1 FVQFV
6 NKKIP
11 STIKKI
17 DDIKSF
23 TGKKFIIDGTFFI
36 YKFMYV
42 AWKHVINDKN
52 REKRYKANDLTTHI
66 LVRQYMIKKS
76 IELLKNQHEYFK
88 SLKINTLYIIEDI
101 GARYELQP
109 LDYKC
114 KKHVWKERDSLRKKK
129 NLFDILN
136 VDASKGGGTRSGC
149 SPSGCPPSGDSPSGC
164 SPSGCPPCGDSP
176 SGCSPSGCPPC
187 GDSPSAHC
195 ASSAKGSGEIGP
207 SENANPNVNPP
218 NSANKHFGE
227 NKSAISSM
235 SEGKSQKK
243 CKMEIVVDEDGI
255 HDLFKKNIFIKI
267 NSKTANDIYNYLSL
281 EKIPIFITKN
291 DAEKECAIQ
300 CSHEKD
306 IVVSDDMDALAFG
319 APNLIRFIMNK
330 KKRHIIN
337 KDELL
342 NELNINYEQFIDF
355 CILSGC
361 DYSAKI
367 PGIGPVKAHKIIKKY
382 KTIETFLESSAFN
395 KYKNSKLFDQKLN
408 GISMSL
414 NDYIVNEF
422 TYEQARKV
430 FFNSY

>member
-1 FVQFV
+1 MTIKGFVQFV

-42 AWKHVINDKN
+42 AWKHIINDKN

-66 LVRQYMIKKS
+66 LVRQYIIKKS

-88 SLKINTLYIIEDI
+88 SLKISTLYIIEDI

-109 LDYKC
+109 VDYKC

-136 VDASKGGGTRSGC
+136 VDASKGGGTRSGY
-149 SPSGCPPSGDSPSGC
+149 SSSGDTPSVN
-164 SPSGCPPCGDSP
+164 
-176 SGCSPSGCPPC
+176 
-187 GDSPSAHC
+187 C
-195 ASSAKGSGEIGP
+195 ASSTKGSGEMG
-207 SENANPNVNPP
+207 SSGNANPNANPP
-218 NSANKHFGE
+218 NNANKPFGE
-227 NKSAISSM
+227 HKSTISSM
-235 SEGKSQKK
+235 SEGKNQKK
-243 CKMEIVVDEDGI
+243 CKMEIIVDEDGI

-281 EKIPIFITKN
+281 ENIPIIITKN

-300 CSHEKD
+300 CSHETD
-306 IVVSDDMDALAFG
+306 IVVSDDTDALAFG

-367 PGIGPVKAHKIIKKY
+367 PGIGPVKAHNIIQKY

-395 KYKNSKLFDQKLN
+395 KYKNSKLFNQKLN
-408 GISMSL
+408 GICMSL
-414 NDYIVNEF
+414 SDYIVNEF

>member
-1 FVQFV
+1 MTIKGFVQFV

-23 TGKKFIIDGTFFI
+23 TGKKFVIDGTFFI

-42 AWKHVINDKN
+42 AWKHIINDKN
-52 REKRYKANDLTTHI
+52 REKRYKANDLRTHI
-66 LVRQYMIKKS
+66 LVRQYIIKKS
-76 IELLKNQHEYFK
+76 IELLKKQHEYFK
-88 SLKINTLYIIEDI
+88 SLKISTLYIIEDI

-114 KKHVWKERDSLRKKK
+114 KKHVWRERDSLRKKK

-136 VDASKGGGTRSGC
+136 VDASKGGGARGAEVHRGEAQC
-149 SPSGCPPSGDSPSGC
+149 GESPRGDSPI
-164 SPSGCPPCGDSP
+164 GDP
-176 SGCSPSGCPPC
+176 T
-187 GDSPSAHC
+187 
-195 ASSAKGSGEIGP
+195 
-207 SENANPNVNPP
+207 NANSNGNA
-218 NSANKHFGE
+218 SANSGGKPFGE
-227 NKSAISSM
+227 HKSAISSM
-235 SEGKSQKK
+235 SDGSISEGKSQKK
-243 CKMEIVVDEDGI
+243 SKMEVVVDEDGI

-306 IVVSDDMDALAFG
+306 IVVSDDTDALAFG

-367 PGIGPVKAHKIIKKY
+367 PGIGPVKAHEIIKKY

-395 KYKNSKLFDQKLN
+395 KYKNSKLFNQKLS

>member
-1 FVQFV
+1 MTIKGFIQFV

-11 STIKKI
+11 STIKRI
-17 DDIKSF
+17 DDIKKF
-23 TGKKFIIDGTFFI
+23 EGKKFIIDGTFFI

-42 AWKHVINDKN
+42 AWKHILNDKN
-52 REKRYKANDLTTHI
+52 RESKYKGNELTTHVLI
-66 LVRQYMIKKS
+66 RQYIIKKS

-101 GARYELQP
+101 GARCELQP
-109 LDYKC
+109 VDYKC
-114 KKHVWKERDSLRKKK
+114 KKHVWKERDYLRKKK

-136 VDASKGGGTRSGC
+136 VDISRNNSSRNGDAPSECTLGNSHNHGGG
-149 SPSGCPPSGDSPSGC
+149 
-164 SPSGCPPCGDSP
+164 
-176 SGCSPSGCPPC
+176 
-187 GDSPSAHC
+187 
-195 ASSAKGSGEIGP
+195 GSGSDSDSSSNPGNSIG
-207 SENANPNVNPP
+207 SSNARKTGGTGTVLCDRIGSNGNMCE
-218 NSANKHFGE
+218 K
-227 NKSAISSM
+227 KY
-235 SEGKSQKK
+235 GKKE
-243 CKMEIVVDEDGI
+243 KMEIIVDEDGI

-267 NSKTANDIYNYLSL
+267 NSRTANDIYNCLVS
-281 EKIPIFITKN
+281 ENIPIFITKN

-306 IVVSDDMDALAFG
+306 IVVSDDTDALAFG
-319 APNLIRFIMNK
+319 APNLIRFITNK

-342 NELNINYEQFIDF
+342 SELNINYEQFIDF

-367 PGIGPVKAHKIIKKY
+367 PGIGPVKAYEIIKKY
-382 KTIETFLESSAFN
+382 KKIETFLESSAFN
-395 KYKNSKLFDQKLN
+395 KYKNSKLFNQKLD

>member
-1 FVQFV
+1 MTIKGFAQFV

-23 TGKKFIIDGTFFI
+23 TGKKFIIDGTFFL

-42 AWKHVINDKN
+42 AWKHIINDKN
-52 REKRYKANDLTTHI
+52 REKKYKANDLTTHI

-76 IELLKNQHEYFK
+76 IDLLKKQHEYFK
-88 SLKINTLYIIEDI
+88 SLQISTLYIIEDI

-109 LDYKC
+109 VDYKC

-136 VDASKGGGTRSGC
+136 VDASKGGGTRSGDL
-149 SPSGCPPSGDSPSGC
+149 PSGEVTPSGELTNDESQNV
-164 SPSGCPPCGDSP
+164 
-176 SGCSPSGCPPC
+176 
-187 GDSPSAHC
+187 HC
-195 ASSAKGSGEIGP
+195 TSSAVGSGEISQSG
-207 SENANPNVNPP
+207 NANPNANSP
-218 NSANKHFGE
+218 NSASKPFGE
-227 NKSAISSM
+227 QKSAISSM
-235 SEGKSQKK
+235 SEGRNQKK
-243 CKMEIVVDEDGI
+243 SKMEIVVDEDGI

-267 NSKTANDIYNYLSL
+267 NSKTANDIYNYLSR

-306 IVVSDDMDALAFG
+306 IVVSDDTDALAFG

-342 NELNINYEQFIDF
+342 NELNISYEQFIDF

-367 PGIGPVKAHKIIKKY
+367 PGIGPVKAHNIIKKY

-395 KYKNSKLFDQKLN
+395 KYKNSKLFNQKLN

>member
-1 FVQFV
+1 MTIKGFVQFV

-11 STIKKI
+11 NTIKRI

-42 AWKHVINDKN
+42 AWKHIINDRN
-52 REKRYKANDLTTHI
+52 RERKYKANELTTHI
-66 LVRQYMIKKS
+66 LVRQYIIKKS
-76 IELLKNQHEYFK
+76 IELLKSQYEYFK

-136 VDASKGGGTRSGC
+136 IDMSRGGGGKNGESLSDTIVGNSHKNG
-149 SPSGCPPSGDSPSGC
+149 GDTIQNTNTGTN
-164 SPSGCPPCGDSP
+164 GGMN
-176 SGCSPSGCPPC
+176 
-187 GDSPSAHC
+187 
-195 ASSAKGSGEIGP
+195 SSTS
-207 SENANPNVNPP
+207 S
-218 NSANKHFGE
+218 NKPFCE
-227 NKSAISSM
+227 RKSSLSSM
-235 SEGKSQKK
+235 CESKNSKK
-243 CKMEIVVDEDGI
+243 CKMEIIVDEDGI
-255 HDLFKKNIFIKI
+255 HDIFKKNIFIKI
-267 NSKTANDIYNYLSL
+267 NSKTANDIYNYLSI

-306 IVVSDDMDALAFG
+306 IVVSDDTDALAFG

-367 PGIGPVKAHKIIKKY
+367 PGIGPVKAHEIIKKY
-382 KTIETFLESSAFN
+382 KTIETFLKSNTFN
-395 KYKNSKLFDQKLN
+395 KYKNSKLFNQKLN
-408 GISMSL
+408 GISMSF
-414 NDYIVNEF
+414 NDYILNEF

>member
-1 FVQFV
+1 MTIKGFIQFV

-11 STIKKI
+11 STIKRI
-17 DDIKSF
+17 DDIKKF
-23 TGKKFIIDGTFFI
+23 EGKKFIIDGTFFI

-42 AWKHVINDKN
+42 AWKHILNDKN
-52 REKRYKANDLTTHI
+52 RESKYKGNELTTHVLI
-66 LVRQYMIKKS
+66 RQYIIKKS

-101 GARYELQP
+101 GARCELQP

-114 KKHVWKERDSLRKKK
+114 KKHVWKERDYLRKKK

-136 VDASKGGGTRSGC
+136 VDASRNNASRNGE
-149 SPSGCPPSGDSPSGC
+149 SPSECTLGNSHNHGDGSSGSDSGSTPGNSIG
-164 SPSGCPPCGDSP
+164 
-176 SGCSPSGCPPC
+176 
-187 GDSPSAHC
+187 
-195 ASSAKGSGEIGP
+195 SSNSKKTGSTGTIFCDRIG
-207 SENANPNVNPP
+207 SNGNMCE
-218 NSANKHFGE
+218 K
-227 NKSAISSM
+227 KY
-235 SEGKSQKK
+235 GKKE
-243 CKMEIVVDEDGI
+243 KMEIIVDEDGI

-267 NSKTANDIYNYLSL
+267 NSRTAHDIYNYLVS

-306 IVVSDDMDALAFG
+306 IVVSDDTDALAFG
-319 APNLIRFIMNK
+319 APNLIRFITNK

-342 NELNINYEQFIDF
+342 SELNINYEQFIDF

-367 PGIGPVKAHKIIKKY
+367 PGIGPVKAYEIIKKY
-382 KTIETFLESSAFN
+382 KKIETFLESSAFN
-395 KYKNSKLFDQKLN
+395 KYKNSKLFNQKLD